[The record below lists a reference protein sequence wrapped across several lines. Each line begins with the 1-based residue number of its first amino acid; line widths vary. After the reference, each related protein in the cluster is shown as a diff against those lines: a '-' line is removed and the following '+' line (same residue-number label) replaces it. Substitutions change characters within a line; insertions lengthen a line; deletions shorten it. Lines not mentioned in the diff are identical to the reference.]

1 MPDLSM
7 VFDLLARD
15 RASSEVSK
23 VGDSMD
29 RAGDRADGLGDRVS
43 GMFDTLTVAAA
54 GAGLAVGAAFMD
66 TLEREAGTRTL
77 TAQLGLDPAESAAA
91 GELAGDLYADNY
103 GDSLGTVNDAVG
115 AVASSL
121 EGLGPIGSDAMQ
133 EATRDALNFATA
145 FGTDVNESV
154 GLVGNLITNGLV
166 PDASAGFDLLTA
178 AYQRVPAAMRDEL
191 PAILTEYGTNFR
203 ALGFSGEQAIGLLA
217 SAAEQGPF
225 VLDKMGDALKELT
238 IRGTDM
244 SKASVTAYD
253 AVGLSADDMAAK
265 LVAGGSEAQSATQ
278 QIAQS
283 LLDMQDPVER
293 ANAAIGLFGT
303 PLEDLSVDQIPAFL
317 ESIARVGPGM
327 TDAAGAADAL
337 DATLSSGIGPRL
349 ETLKRGAMDAVN
361 GGMTAL
367 IAGFSD
373 GKTGADGWQGGL
385 RNLAATIGGTLGPP
399 IEWLADFLQDPLGPG
414 LEGVFGYL
422 ADHQTTVT
430 VIAGLISGV
439 LAAAFLVWGARAML
453 AAGQNVVAWF
463 TAVSAA
469 RSGATS
475 QQLSALQVVA
485 SWSLMAARA
494 TLHALR
500 VSAVWIAQT
509 LWAGTT
515 MVAGWTVAAAGTL
528 ASWALMGAQAL
539 AAGVRIAAVWAA
551 QTALTVGPMMLS
563 WGILVATVVGGWA
576 LMGVQSL
583 IRAAQMA
590 AAWFIALGPVGWIIA
605 VVVGLV
611 ALIIAN
617 WDKVKAFTIGAFH
630 AIVGVV
636 VGATHAIV
644 DEVSSGVSSVVSFVS
659 GLPGKIVSALAGF
672 GSLLRDLGGDLL
684 RGLWEGISGS
694 TDWLMDKVGGFFG
707 DLLPG
712 WVKDMLGISS
722 PSRVFAAFGRD
733 SMRGFA
739 VGIDEGTGG
748 AIAAAERAAAAV
760 AAAGA
765 GVDMGGGYG
774 SGSLGYSPPG
784 YDMGAGPAAGAGG
797 VTHRTIVSGVVGPE
811 EVAAIVRR
819 DQQTTE
825 FLAGAGLP

>member
-1 MPDLSM
+1 MADLSM

-15 RASSEVSK
+15 RASSEVNK

-29 RAGDRADGLGDRVS
+29 NAGDRADGFGDKVS
-43 GMFDTLTVAAA
+43 GMFGMLVGAAA

-66 TLEREAGTRTL
+66 TLERESGTRTL

-91 GELAGDLYADNY
+91 GELAGDLYAANY
-103 GDSLGTVNDAVG
+103 GDSLETVNTAVG

-133 EATRDALNFATA
+133 TATRDALNFASA

-217 SAAEQGPF
+217 DAAEQGPF
-225 VLDKMGDALKELT
+225 VLDKMGDALKEFT

-244 SKASVTAYD
+244 SEASVGAYE
-253 AVGLSADDMAAK
+253 AIGLSAGDMAAA
-265 LVAGGSEAQSATQ
+265 LTAGGSEAQAATQ
-278 QIAQS
+278 QVAQG
-283 LLDMQDPVER
+283 LLGLDDPVER
-293 ANAAIGLFGT
+293 ANTAIALFGT

-317 ESIARVGPGM
+317 ESIATVGPGM

-337 DATLSSGIGPRL
+337 DATLAQGIGPRL
-349 ETLKRGAMDAVN
+349 ETLKRGAMDAVS

-367 IAGFSD
+367 LAGFTD
-373 GKTGADGWQGGL
+373 GKTDAEGWQGGL
-385 RNLAATIGGTLGPP
+385 QNLAATISGTLGPP
-399 IEWLADFLQDPLGPG
+399 IEWLGNFLTDPLGPA
-414 LEGVFGYL
+414 LQGVFGYMS
-422 ADHQTTVT
+422 DHQTTVT
-430 VIAGLISGV
+430 VIAGLITGA
-439 LAAAFLVWGARAML
+439 LAAAFLVWGTRATI
-453 AAGQNVVAWF
+453 AAATNAAAWISAAWAGQ
-463 TAVSAA
+463 
-469 RSGATS
+469 SGAAAT
-475 QQLSALQVVA
+475 QLSALQVVA
-485 SWSLMAARA
+485 SWVFMALRA
-494 TLHALR
+494 TLNAAR
-500 VSAVWIAQT
+500 IAIVWTAQT
-509 LWAGTT
+509 LWATT
-515 MVAGWTVAAAGTL
+515 TLVAGWAVAAASTL

-539 AAGVRIAAVWAA
+539 VQGIRIAAVWIA

-563 WGILVATVVGGWA
+563 WGIAAATIVGGWV

-583 IRAAQMA
+583 LQAARMA
-590 AAWFIALGPVGWIIA
+590 AAWLIAMGPVGWIIA
-605 VVVGLV
+605 AVIGLV

-617 WDKVKAFTIGAFH
+617 WDKVKAFTVAAFR
-630 AIVGVV
+630 AVVDFV
-636 VGATHAIV
+636 VGAWNGLV
-644 DEVSSGVSSVVSFVS
+644 SGVSSGISSVISFVT
-659 GLPGKIVSALAGF
+659 GLPGRILTALGNF
-672 GSLLRDLGGDLL
+672 GSLLLDLGGDLL
-684 RGLWEGISGS
+684 TGLWDGISGS
-694 TDWLMDKVGGFFG
+694 IDWLMDKVGDFFG

-722 PSRVFAAFGRD
+722 PSKVFAAFGRD

-739 VGIDEGTGG
+739 VGIDDGAGS

-760 AAAGA
+760 SAAGG

-774 SGSLGYSPPG
+774 SSSLGYRAPG
-784 YDMGAGPAAGAGG
+784 YDMAGVGGAGAGG
-797 VTHRTIVSGVVGPE
+797 ASHTTIVSGVVGPE
-811 EVAAIVRR
+811 EVAALVRR

-825 FLAGAGLP
+825 FLAGVGS